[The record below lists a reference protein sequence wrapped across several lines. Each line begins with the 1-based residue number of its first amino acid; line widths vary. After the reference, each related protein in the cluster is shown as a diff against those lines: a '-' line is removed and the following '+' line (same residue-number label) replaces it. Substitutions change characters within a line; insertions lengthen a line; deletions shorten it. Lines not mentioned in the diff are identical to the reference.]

1 MTNLLAAGEYLM
13 GSSKEAHFRPENKE
27 HLPLFWVTEKKR
39 EENQ

>member
-27 HLPLFWVTEKKR
+27 HLPLFWVTKN